1 LTALARPAPRVDRSV
16 AWQGTA
22 LVVAALALAALSLL
36 RPYALAFDPMAW
48 NVWGREVGRLTLD
61 TSSGPSWKP
70 FPVLF
75 TTPLA
80 LFGSA
85 APSLWLIVARAG
97 GLLALAGAFALAT
110 RLGGRWAGAAAVAVM
125 ALSPWWAFNTALGNS
140 EGLLAAAVLWAVIA
154 HLSGRRRTALA
165 LLTAAALMRPEAWPF
180 LGAYGV
186 WLWRRN
192 PADRLAV
199 VLAGLSIPLLWFGP
213 DILGAGGALDA
224 SKTARGV
231 PSPGSAKLASV
242 PALAVLGDA
251 ATLFTLPALAAA
263 VVAAFFAGHIT
274 RLVAASAAAW
284 VAIVAVMTVAGYA
297 GNPRYLVAA
306 AALGAALAGVG
317 AVRAA
322 TALAELAARRRATGE
337 PRSAAAGEP
346 PHGTAGGRSARE
358 PPRGAAGR
366 RSAGE
371 PPHGAAGDTARRLAA
386 PLGAAVLVAAVLAL
400 TLGDLRDQSSEL
412 SARAEASGAFAGVL
426 AAGGGRDALVGC
438 SRIRTSNRARS
449 LVAWRLD
456 LPLRD
461 LDARPERPA
470 VVIRAKWFYGQGLE
484 PPVPP
489 GFRTLATRP
498 YWQIVAACGRAPQQ
512 GT

>member
-22 LVVAALALAALSLL
+22 LVVAALAVAALSLL

-48 NVWGREVGRLTLD
+48 NVWGREVGRLALD

-80 LFGSA
+80 LFGSP

-97 GLLALAGAFALAT
+97 GLLALVGAFTLAT
-110 RLGGRWAGAAAVAVM
+110 RLGGRWAGAAAAAVM

-140 EGLLAAAVLWAVIA
+140 EGLLAAAVLWAVVA
-154 HLSGRRRTALA
+154 HLSGRRRAALV

-186 WLWRRN
+186 WLWRRD

-199 VLAGLSIPLLWFGP
+199 ILAGASIPLLWFGP

-224 SKTARGV
+224 SKTARGI

-263 VVAAFFAGHIT
+263 LVAAFFAGRAA

-306 AALGAALAGVG
+306 AALGAALAGAG

-322 TALAELAARRRATGE
+322 TALA
-337 PRSAAAGEP
+337 
-346 PHGTAGGRSARE
+346 
-358 PPRGAAGR
+358 
-366 RSAGE
+366 
-371 PPHGAAGDTARRLAA
+371 DRRLAA
-386 PLGAAVLVAAVLAL
+386 PLGAAVLVAAVLAF

-412 SARAEASGAFAGVL
+412 SSRADAARAFDGAL
-426 AAGGGRDALVGC
+426 AAAGGRDALVRC

-484 PPVPP
+484 PPVPG
-489 GFRTLATRP
+489 GFRTLMTSP
-498 YWQIVAACGRAPQQ
+498 YWQIVASCGPAPQL
-512 GT
+512 GI

>member
-1 LTALARPAPRVDRSV
+1 MRGGALVGA
-16 AWQGTA
+16 A
-22 LVVAALALAALSLL
+22 LVVAALSLL
-36 RPYALAFDPMAW
+36 RPYALAFDPLAW
-48 NVWGREVGRLTLD
+48 TVWGREVGRLALD

-80 LFGSA
+80 LTGSP

-97 GLLALAGAFALAT
+97 GLLALAGAFTLAAG
-110 RLGGRWAGAAAVAVM
+110 LAGRWAGAAAAAVM

-140 EGLLAAAVLWAVIA
+140 EGLLAAAVLWAIVA
-154 HLSGRRRTALA
+154 HLADRRRAALV
-165 LLTAAALMRPEAWPF
+165 LLTAAGLMRPEVWPF

-186 WLWRRN
+186 WLWRGD
-192 PADRLAV
+192 PAERRAV
-199 VLAGLSIPLLWFGP
+199 LLAGLSIPLLWFGP
-213 DILGAGGALDA
+213 DLLGAGGALDA
-224 SKTARGV
+224 SKTARGI
-231 PSPGSAKLASV
+231 PSPGSAKLASFPV
-242 PALAVLGDA
+242 LALLGDT

-263 VVAAFFAGHIT
+263 LIAAAFGGRTARLLAAG
-274 RLVAASAAAW
+274 AAAW

-306 AALGAALAGVG
+306 AAVGAALAGVG

-322 TALAELAARRRATGE
+322 TAIADWPARGGVSRSGRDRARGGRTGGDPARVDGDQAGGDPARGHVRRTGVDPGRVDADRTGGE
-337 PRSAAAGEP
+337 PTRG
-346 PHGTAGGRSARE
+346 GTA
-358 PPRGAAGR
+358 
-366 RSAGE
+366 
-371 PPHGAAGDTARRLAA
+371 HRLAA
-386 PLGAAVLVAAVLAL
+386 PIGAAVLVAAVLAV
-400 TLGDLRDQSSEL
+400 TFGDLRDQSSEL
-412 SARAEASGAFAGVL
+412 SSRAEASGAFDSAL
-426 AAGGGRDALVGC
+426 AAAGGRDALVRC

-484 PPVPP
+484 PPVSA
-489 GFRTLATRP
+489 GYRTLVTMP
-498 YWQIVAACGRAPQQ
+498 YWQILAACGPAPQQ

>member
-1 LTALARPAPRVDRSV
+1 LTALAPLAPRVDRGV

-22 LVVAALALAALSLL
+22 LVLAALAVASLSLL

-48 NVWGREVGRLTLD
+48 NVWGREVGRLALD

-80 LFGSA
+80 LFGSP

-97 GLLALAGAFALAT
+97 GLLALAGAFTLAT
-110 RLGGRWAGAAAVAVM
+110 RLGGRWAGAAAAAVM
-125 ALSPWWAFNTALGNS
+125 ALSPWWAFNTSLGNS
-140 EGLLAAAVLWAVIA
+140 EGLLAAAVLWAVVA
-154 HLSGRRRTALA
+154 HLGERRRAALV

-180 LGAYGV
+180 LGAYGA
-186 WLWRRN
+186 WLWRRD

-199 VLAGLSIPLLWFGP
+199 ALAGVSIPLLWLGP

-224 SKTARGV
+224 SKTARGI
-231 PSPGSAKLASV
+231 PSPGSARLASIPV
-242 PALAVLGDA
+242 LALLGDT
-251 ATLFTLPALAAA
+251 ATLFTIPALAAA
-263 VVAAFFAGHIT
+263 
-274 RLVAASAAAW
+274 LVAAWLGGHTARLLAAGAAAW

-322 TALAELAARRRATGE
+322 TAIA
-337 PRSAAAGEP
+337 
-346 PHGTAGGRSARE
+346 
-358 PPRGAAGR
+358 
-366 RSAGE
+366 
-371 PPHGAAGDTARRLAA
+371 DRRLAA
-386 PLGAAVLVAAVLAL
+386 PIGATVLVAAVLAL
-400 TLGDLRDQSSEL
+400 TLGNLRDQSSEL
-412 SARAEASGAFAGVL
+412 ASRAEAAGAFAGAL
-426 AAGGGRDALVGC
+426 TAAGGRDALVRC
-438 SRIRTSNRARS
+438 SRIRTSSRARS

-484 PPVPP
+484 PPAAA
-489 GFRTLATRP
+489 GYRTLVTTP
-498 YWQIVAACGRAPQQ
+498 YWQIVAACGPAPQL